1 MLPEIQTPNQAILYG
16 QRYSTHQKDYIYMTV
31 SIIKQYY
38 MVNGTVHT
46 RKIIYIYIYNRV
58 NNQAILYGQWYSTT
72 WGGGVPNL
80 ATNGLAHEIITHV
93 ILYFVGRNSSVH

>member
-46 RKIIYIYIYNRV
+46 RKIIYIYIYIYRIRLETRTRNRYAV
-58 NNQAILYGQWYSTT
+58 KACRV
-72 WGGGVPNL
+72 GGRQG
-80 ATNGLAHEIITHV
+80 
-93 ILYFVGRNSSVH
+93 

>member
-38 MVNGTVHT
+38 MVNGTVQ
-46 RKIIYIYIYNRV
+46 R
-58 NNQAILYGQWYSTT
+58 
-72 WGGGVPNL
+72 GGGGFLIWLPMV
-80 ATNGLAHEIITHV
+80 
-93 ILYFVGRNSSVH
+93 